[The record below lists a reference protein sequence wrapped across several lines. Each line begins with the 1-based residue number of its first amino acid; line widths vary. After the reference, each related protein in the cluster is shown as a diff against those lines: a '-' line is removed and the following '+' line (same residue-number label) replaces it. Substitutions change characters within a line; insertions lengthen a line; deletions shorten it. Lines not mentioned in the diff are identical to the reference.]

1 MRRSHQPPVLVG
13 SHLERLQQGSPK
25 RLQKHTGWER
35 QMTFSTLI
43 DDVSKGHI
51 AKPDQK
57 YEFLVSDFRCNLMG
71 LVGLVHKGP
80 GIYEDD

>member
-1 MRRSHQPPVLVG
+1 MVV
-13 SHLERLQQGSPK
+13 K
-25 RLQKHTGWER
+25 R
-35 QMTFSTLI
+35 
-43 DDVSKGHI
+43 DVTYI

-80 GIYEDD
+80 GIYEDDWK